1 MTKLMISLMLI
12 LVFALTACSGQS
24 EGSDSIVGATWQWQA
39 FLDMADEN
47 NITVSNPENY
57 TLTLMDDGTAN
68 IQADCN
74 QVTWTY
80 ELDGS
85 VLKFNTLGPST
96 LAFCGEDSLD
106 TQYLQRLG
114 DTATYVLSDG
124 QLSLN
129 LIYDSGDMIFSP

>member
-1 MTKLMISLMLI
+1 MNKLMITLI
-12 LVFALTACSGQS
+12 LVLVLALVACGGDDT
-24 EGSDSIVGATWQWQA
+24 ESIVGTTWQWQA

-85 VLKFNTLGPST
+85 ALKFDTLGPST

-114 DTATYVLSDG
+114 DTATYILSDG

-129 LIYDSGDMIFSP
+129 LIYDSGDMIFNP

>member
-1 MTKLMISLMLI
+1 MTKLMISLILL
-12 LVFALTACSGQS
+12 LVFVLAACGG
-24 EGSDSIVGATWQWQA
+24 ESDSIVGTTWQWQA

-85 VLKFNTLGPST
+85 VLNFNTLGPST

-129 LIYDSGDMIFSP
+129 IIYDSGDMVFSPE